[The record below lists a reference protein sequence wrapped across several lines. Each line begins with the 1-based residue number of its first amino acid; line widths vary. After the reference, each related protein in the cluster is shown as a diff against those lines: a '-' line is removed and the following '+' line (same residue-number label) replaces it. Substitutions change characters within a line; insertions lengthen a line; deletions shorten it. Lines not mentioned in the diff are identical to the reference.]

1 MAIKISGNTV
11 IDDSRNITSS
21 GTMSASA
28 YIGDG
33 SQLTNLPGG
42 GNTLPATASGTL
54 ADGSKVIVN
63 ADGTVSVVA
72 KTETTGAG
80 VYSASKTV
88 FESDEPYQT
97 QSAFV
102 GSGKIVIVYRADT
115 GSGSHGHAVVGTVS
129 GTSISFGTPVVFNTA
144 NTVDLSVTYDSAN
157 DKVVVA
163 YSDYG
168 NNGYG
173 TALVGEVSG
182 TSISFPSSPVVFE
195 SHSSQTNHIAST
207 FDPVNNKVVIVYRA
221 GSPYRGYGIVG
232 TVSGTSISFGT
243 PAVYSSNRAEYP
255 SATFDST
262 NNKVVIAYSDH
273 GDSYYGKAVVGTVSG
288 TSISFGSPVV
298 WSSTGNTGTA
308 KSVVYDSSSQKV
320 VIVYRDND
328 GSLYYT
334 RAIVGTVSG
343 TSISF
348 GTAVVVSA
356 TNSTEIRATYDST
369 NNKVAVTYLNGSGL
383 FAVVGTVS
391 ETTISF
397 GSAIEIESVYSTY
410 GFPVYDSTN
419 DKVVVA
425 YGDSASSNR
434 GTAIVL
440 ATTGFSITQLGSAS
454 IFESATTNEL
464 SIVYD
469 SYNDRM
475 VMAYR
480 DDGNSGYGT
489 AVVGTV
495 SGTSITFGTPVVF
508 NSGSTYYTSM
518 AFDSTNN
525 KVVISYADY
534 GAGGAGKAIV
544 GTVSGTSI
552 SFGTEAT
559 ITSSNIN
566 ANTTV
571 YDPDS
576 EGGKILVFYRN
587 ADSSGY
593 GMGQVGTVSGTSIS
607 FASAVTFESASIN
620 GPDAVYTTG
629 GKTVIVYQ
637 DNGNSDYGTA
647 VVATIN
653 PSGGALTFGTP
664 VVFHS
669 GAIGN
674 LAAKITYDSD
684 NDKVVIIHNIT
695 EGGSYTDAYAV
706 IGTVSGTLSSAT
718 ISFGTSVVFETL
730 DAAYGN
736 SDIVYDSDSQKIV
749 IAYRYQSSPENG
761 KIVVGSVSGTSI
773 SFESSLFFREGAT
786 VNGPPVVGY
795 DSTNKKVVV
804 AYRDIGNS
812 SYGTAKVFSPITKAT
827 NLTAENFIGISD
839 ASYTN
844 GQTATI
850 QLAGSV
856 DDAQSGL
863 TPGQKYYVQGDGTLS
878 ETADSPSVFAGTAVA
893 TTKLIVKN

>member
-11 IDDSRNITSS
+11 IDDSQNISVS
-21 GTMSASA
+21 GNATANSFV
-28 YIGDG
+28 GDG
-33 SQLTNLPGG
+33 SNLTNLPGG
-42 GNTLPATASGTL
+42 GNVTEVTASGTL

-356 TNSTEIRATYDST
+356 TNSTEIRAVYDST
-369 NNKVAVTYLNGSGL
+369 NGKVVVTYLNGSGL
-383 FAVVGTVS
+383 FAVLGTVS
-391 ETTISF
+391 GTSISF
-397 GSAIEIESVYSTY
+397 GSAVEIESVYSTY
-410 GFPVYDSTN
+410 GFPAYDSTN

-440 ATTGFSITQLGSAS
+440 ATTGVSITQLGSPAVYNTGSSVNNSATFDSTNNKVVIAYTDNGGSGEGTAVVGTVSGTS
-454 IFESATTNEL
+454 ISFGTPVQFNSGNSTYISATFDSTNNKVVIAYRDQGNSNRGTAIVGTVSGTSISFGSAVVFESGATDNI
-464 SIVYD
+464 SAVYD
-469 SYNDRM
+469 SSNEK
-475 VMAYR
+475 VVIAYK
-480 DDGNSGYGT
+480 DDANSDYGTAIVGTVSGTSISFGSAVVFEAADIEYVSAIYDSANNKVVIAYEDNGNSQYGTAIVGTVSGTSISFGSPTVFETSAIYNLKATYDSTNSKAVITYTGPSDYGYAAVGTVSGTSISFGTPVAYTSVTTAHSAATFDSANGKVVIIYSDGGNSQYGT

-495 SGTSITFGTPVVF
+495 SGTSI
-508 NSGSTYYTSM
+508 
-518 AFDSTNN
+518 
-525 KVVISYADY
+525 
-534 GAGGAGKAIV
+534 
-544 GTVSGTSI
+544 
-552 SFGTEAT
+552 SFGSP
-559 ITSSNIN
+559 I
-566 ANTTV
+566 V
-571 YDPDS
+571 
-576 EGGKILVFYRN
+576 
-587 ADSSGY
+587 
-593 GMGQVGTVSGTSIS
+593 
-607 FASAVTFESASIN
+607 FESA
-620 GPDAVYTTG
+620 ATYH
-629 GKTVIVYQ
+629 
-637 DNGNSDYGTA
+637 TA
-647 VVATIN
+647 I
-653 PSGGALTFGTP
+653 TF
-664 VVFHS
+664 
-669 GAIGN
+669 
-674 LAAKITYDSD
+674 DS
-684 NDKVVIIHNIT
+684 NNEKVVM
-695 EGGSYTDAYAV
+695 AYADA
-706 IGTVSGTLSSAT
+706 GSSYH
-718 ISFGTSVVFETL
+718 GTSV
-730 DAAYGN
+730 
-736 SDIVYDSDSQKIV
+736 I
-749 IAYRYQSSPENG
+749 
-761 KIVVGSVSGTSI
+761 
-773 SFESSLFFREGAT
+773 
-786 VNGPPVVGY
+786 
-795 DSTNKKVVV
+795 
-804 AYRDIGNS
+804 
-812 SYGTAKVFSPITKAT
+812 FSPVTKAT
-827 NLTAENFIGISD
+827 NLTAENYIGISNG
-839 ASYTN
+839 AYSN
-844 GQTATI
+844 GQTATV
-850 QLAGSV
+850 QLIGSV
-856 DDAQSGL
+856 DDAQSSL
-863 TPGQKYYVQGDGTLS
+863 TPGQKYYVQDDGTLAES
-878 ETADSPSVFAGTAVA
+878 GSVFAGTAVSS
-893 TTKLIVKN
+893 TSLVVKS

>member
-1 MAIKISGNTV
+1 MAIQISGSTV
-11 IDDSRNITSS
+11 IHDSQDVQVSGVVTATSFH
-21 GTMSASA
+21 
-28 YIGDG
+28 GDA
-33 SQLTNLPGG
+33 SQLTNLPAAGSS
-42 GNTLPATASGTL
+42 LEATASGTL
-54 ADGSKVIVN
+54 SDGSTVIVN

-72 KTETTGAG
+72 KSETTGAG

-88 FESDEPYQT
+88 FESGEPYYT

-102 GSGKIVIVYRADT
+102 GSGKIVIVYRDQGNSYYGT
-115 GSGSHGHAVVGTVS
+115 AVVGTVS

-144 NTVDLSVTYDSAN
+144 NTTDLSVTYDSAN
-157 DKVVVA
+157 DKVVVV
-163 YSDYG
+163 YCDRG
-168 NNGYG
+168 NSNYG

-195 SHSSQTNHIAST
+195 SATTYYTATT
-207 FDPVNNKVVIVYRA
+207 FDSTNGKVVIAYMDQ
-221 GSPYRGYGIVG
+221 GNSMYGTAIVG
-232 TVSGTSISFGT
+232 TVSGTSISF
-243 PAVYSSNRAEYP
+243 PSSPVIFEYATTHHT

-262 NNKVVIAYSDH
+262 NNKVVVAYSDN
-273 GDSYYGKAVVGTVSG
+273 GNSNYGTAVVGTVSG

-298 WSSTGNTGTA
+298 WSSTGATATA

-320 VIVYRDND
+320 VIVYRDDD

-356 TNSTEIRATYDST
+356 TNSTEIRAVYDST
-369 NNKVAVTYLNGSGL
+369 NNKVVVTYLNGSGL
-383 FAVVGTVS
+383 FAVLGTVS
-391 ETTISF
+391 GTTISF
-397 GSAIEIESVYSTY
+397 GSAVEIESVYSTY
-410 GFPVYDSTN
+410 GFPAYDSTN

-440 ATTGFSITQLGSAS
+440 ATNGPLTQLGSAS
-454 IFESATTNEL
+454 IFETAAMDEL

-469 SYNDRM
+469 SSSNRM
-475 VMAYR
+475 VVAYR

-495 SGTSITFGTPVVF
+495 SGTGITFGTPEVF

-525 KVVISYADY
+525 KVVICYADY

-544 GTVSGTSI
+544 GTVDTTDNSI
-552 SFGTEAT
+552 DFGAEAT
-559 ITSSNIN
+559 ITNSNIN
-566 ANTTV
+566 VNTTV

-587 ADSSGY
+587 NDSSGH
-593 GMGQVGTVSGTSIS
+593 GMGQIGTVSGTSIS
-607 FASAVTFESASIN
+607 FASAVTFESAPVD
-620 GPDAVYTTG
+620 GVDAVYTTG

-637 DNGNSDYGTA
+637 DDGNSDYGTA

-664 VVFHS
+664 VPFHS
-669 GAIGN
+669 GAISN
-674 LAAKITYDSD
+674 RSSRITYDSD
-684 NDKVVIIHNIT
+684 NDKVVIIYINQ
-695 EGGSYTDAYAV
+695 EGGSWADGYGV
-706 IGTVSGTLSSAT
+706 VGTVSGTLSSAT
-718 ISFGTSVVFETL
+718 VSFGTPAVFESIN
-730 DAAYGN
+730 AYTGN
-736 SDIVYDSDSQKIV
+736 SDIIYDSDSQKIV

-773 SFESSLFFREGAT
+773 SFESSTIFRESGT
-786 VNGPPVVGY
+786 INSPGLGY

-827 NLTAENFIGISD
+827 NLTAENFIGVSD
-839 ASYTN
+839 GAYSN

-850 QLAGSV
+850 QLIGSV

-878 ETADSPSVFAGTAVA
+878 TTADSPSLLAGKAISSTNLVI
-893 TTKLIVKN
+893 KG

>member
-1 MAIKISGNTV
+1 MAIQISGSTV
-11 IDDSRNITSS
+11 IHDSQDVQVSGVVTATSFH
-21 GTMSASA
+21 
-28 YIGDG
+28 GDA
-33 SQLTNLPGG
+33 SQLTNLPAAGSS
-42 GNTLPATASGTL
+42 LEATASGTL
-54 ADGSKVIVN
+54 SDGSTVIVN

-72 KTETTGAG
+72 KSETTGAG

-88 FESDEPYQT
+88 FESGEPYYT

-102 GSGKIVIVYRADT
+102 GSGKIVIVYRDQGNSYYGT
-115 GSGSHGHAVVGTVS
+115 AVVGTVS

-144 NTVDLSVTYDSAN
+144 NTTDLSVTYDSAN
-157 DKVVVA
+157 DKVVVV
-163 YSDYG
+163 YCDRG
-168 NNGYG
+168 NSNYG

-195 SHSSQTNHIAST
+195 SATTYYTATT
-207 FDPVNNKVVIVYRA
+207 FDSTNGKVVIAYMDQ
-221 GSPYRGYGIVG
+221 GNSMYGTAIVG
-232 TVSGTSISFGT
+232 TVSGTSISF
-243 PAVYSSNRAEYP
+243 PSSPVIFEYATTHHT

-262 NNKVVIAYSDH
+262 NNKVVVAYSDN
-273 GDSYYGKAVVGTVSG
+273 GNSNYGTAVVGTVSG

-298 WSSTGNTGTA
+298 WSSTGATATA

-320 VIVYRDND
+320 VIVYRDDD

-356 TNSTEIRATYDST
+356 TNSTEIRAVYDST
-369 NNKVAVTYLNGSGL
+369 NNKVVVTYLNGSGL
-383 FAVVGTVS
+383 FAVLGTVS
-391 ETTISF
+391 GTTISF
-397 GSAIEIESVYSTY
+397 GSAVEIESVYSTY
-410 GFPVYDSTN
+410 GFPAYDSTN

-440 ATTGFSITQLGSAS
+440 ATNGPLTQLGSAS
-454 IFESATTNEL
+454 IFETAAMDEL

-469 SYNDRM
+469 SSSNRM
-475 VMAYR
+475 VVAYR

-495 SGTSITFGTPVVF
+495 SGTGITFGTPEVF

-525 KVVISYADY
+525 KVVICYADY

-544 GTVSGTSI
+544 GTVDTTDNSI
-552 SFGTEAT
+552 DFGAEAT
-559 ITSSNIN
+559 ITNSNIN
-566 ANTTV
+566 VNTTV

-587 ADSSGY
+587 NDSSGH
-593 GMGQVGTVSGTSIS
+593 GMGQIGTVSGTSIS
-607 FASAVTFESASIN
+607 FASAVTFESAPVD
-620 GPDAVYTTG
+620 GVDAVYTTG

-637 DNGNSDYGTA
+637 DDGNSDYGTA

-664 VVFHS
+664 VPFHS
-669 GAIGN
+669 GAISN
-674 LAAKITYDSD
+674 RSSRITYDSD
-684 NDKVVIIHNIT
+684 NDKVVIIYINQ
-695 EGGSYTDAYAV
+695 EGGSWADGYGV
-706 IGTVSGTLSSAT
+706 VGTVSGTLSSAT
-718 ISFGTSVVFETL
+718 VSFGTPAVFESIN
-730 DAAYGN
+730 AYTGN
-736 SDIVYDSDSQKIV
+736 SDIIYDSDSQKIV

-773 SFESSLFFREGAT
+773 SFESSTIFRESGT
-786 VNGPPVVGY
+786 INSPGLGY

-827 NLTAENFIGISD
+827 NLTAENFIGVSD
-839 ASYTN
+839 GAYSN

-850 QLAGSV
+850 QLIGSV

-878 ETADSPSVFAGTAVA
+878 TTADSPSVLAGKAISSTNLVI
-893 TTKLIVKN
+893 KG